1 VRQTKVLAENIV
13 ASLRGT
19 PMQEYAHKYA
29 GSVASLGLHKGVA
42 HVYGR
47 KLKGYPAW
55 LMHRV
60 YHLSR
65 VPTFNRKARVLAEW
79 TLSGLFKREI
89 VSLGSLE
96 HPRAEFALAAGGG
109 QPANGAKSGPAAAPG
124 EEPKEQSA
132 DGSPDGP
139 SGGPKG
145 T

>member
-1 VRQTKVLAENIV
+1 
-13 ASLRGT
+13 
-19 PMQEYAHKYA
+19 M
-29 GSVASLGLHKGVA
+29 
-42 HVYGR
+42 YGR

-96 HPRAEFALAAGGG
+96 HPRAEFELAAGRER
-109 QPANGAKSGPAAAPG
+109 SR
-124 EEPKEQSA
+124 
-132 DGSPDGP
+132 DV
-139 SGGPKG
+139 
-145 T
+145 

>member
-1 VRQTKVLAENIV
+1 MLADNLV
-13 ASLRGT
+13 SSLRGGLLT
-19 PMQEYAHKYA
+19 EYAHKYA

-55 LMHRV
+55 LMHRA

-65 VPTFNRKARVLAEW
+65 VPTLNRKTRVLAEW

-96 HPRAEFALAAGGG
+96 HPRAEFELAAGGD
-109 QPANGAKSGPAAAPG
+109 PKDPPKKS
-124 EEPKEQSA
+124 
-132 DGSPDGP
+132 
-139 SGGPKG
+139 
-145 T
+145 

>member
-1 VRQTKVLAENIV
+1 MNGEPLT
-13 ASLRGT
+13 
-19 PMQEYAHKYA
+19 EYRHSYA

-47 KLKGYPAW
+47 RLKGYPAW

-79 TLSGLFKREI
+79 TLAGLFKREI

-96 HPRAEFALAAGGG
+96 HPRAEFELAAGRRPGG
-109 QPANGAKSGPAAAPG
+109 
-124 EEPKEQSA
+124 
-132 DGSPDGP
+132 DGDDCQ
-139 SGGPKG
+139 
-145 T
+145 

>member
-1 VRQTKVLAENIV
+1 
-13 ASLRGT
+13 
-19 PMQEYAHKYA
+19 
-29 GSVASLGLHKGVA
+29 
-42 HVYGR
+42 
-47 KLKGYPAW
+47 
-55 LMHRV
+55 MHRV

-96 HPRAEFALAAGGG
+96 HPRAEFELAAGGG
-109 QPANGAKSGPAAAPG
+109 RPANGSKEQPPAG
-124 EEPKEQSA
+124 QKEGPKEQSA

-139 SGGPKG
+139 KG